1 MGNRAS
7 MSIRRH
13 GRSVA
18 IVGLMMAAAG
28 AALAA
33 EEARPGES
41 LRIEARELEDL
52 KSVYATVRSTDR
64 IEARVR
70 TPGTVAS
77 LMVDEGSEVET
88 GQVIAIVAD
97 QKLALRLKALDAQIK
112 GLQAEIDN
120 AKKEVA
126 RGEELL
132 KRGVTPKARLDEQRT
147 ELEVL
152 QNRLKSADAERSVVT
167 KQVEEGEVLAPA
179 KGRVLAVPV
188 TPGSVVMPGESVA
201 TIAAN
206 EYVLRLELPERHA
219 RALKKD
225 APVTVGA
232 RGLGDGLGLAQGKI
246 SQVYPELS
254 SGRVIADAMVPDL
267 GDYFVGERVLVWIS
281 AGRRRAIAV
290 PRSFVFTRHG
300 NDFVRVK
307 GASGTPADVVVQVG
321 REVENDAG
329 QQIVEVLAGLR
340 SGDEIVR
347 P

>member
-1 MGNRAS
+1 
-7 MSIRRH
+7 MSVRGKVCRLSH
-13 GRSVA
+13 SAAVA
-18 IVGLMMAAAG
+18 FLALSAATTATI
-28 AALAA
+28 AA
-33 EEARPGES
+33 EPEKPADVYRV
-41 LRIEARELEDL
+41 EARELEDL

-64 IEARVR
+64 VEARVR

-77 LMVDEGSEVET
+77 LNVDEGSEVET
-88 GQVIAIVAD
+88 GQVIAIIAD

-120 AKKEVA
+120 AKTEVA
-126 RGEELL
+126 RSEELL

-147 ELEVL
+147 TLEVL
-152 QNRLKSADAERSVVT
+152 QNRLKSADAERAVVI

-188 TPGSVVMPGESVA
+188 TPGSVVMPGESIA

-206 EYVLRLELPERHA
+206 DYVLRLELPERHA

-225 APVTVGA
+225 APVTIGA
-232 RGLGDGLGLAQGKI
+232 RGLSDGLGLAQGKI
-246 SQVYPELS
+246 VQVYPELS
-254 SGRVIADAMVPDL
+254 SGRVIADAVVPDL

-307 GASGTPADVVVQVG
+307 SATGEPTDVVVQVG
-321 REVENDAG
+321 REVETDGG
-329 QQIVEVLAGLR
+329 QPILEVLAGLR

>member
-7 MSIRRH
+7 MRPR
-13 GRSVA
+13 GYAVA
-18 IVGLMMAAAG
+18 IAGVMMAVAG
-28 AALAA
+28 AALAV
-33 EEARPGES
+33 EEAKPGDT
-41 LRIEARELEDL
+41 LRVEARELEDL

-64 IEARVR
+64 VEARVR
-70 TPGTVAS
+70 TPGTVAT
-77 LMVDEGSEVET
+77 LKVDEGSEVET
-88 GQVIAIVAD
+88 GEVIAIIAD

-120 AKKEVA
+120 AKTEVA

-147 ELEVL
+147 TLEVL
-152 QNRLKSADAERSVVT
+152 QSRLKSADAERSVVT

-188 TPGSVVMPGESVA
+188 TPGSVVMPGESIA

-206 EYVLRLELPERHA
+206 DYVLRLELPERHA

-225 APVTVGA
+225 APVTIGA
-232 RGLGDGLGLAQGKI
+232 RGLSDGLGLAQGKI
-246 SQVYPELS
+246 SQVYPELA
-254 SGRVIADAMVPDL
+254 SGRVIADAVVPDL

-307 GASGTPADVVVQVG
+307 GASGEPADVIVQIG
-321 REVENDAG
+321 REVEADGG
-329 QQIVEVLAGLR
+329 QHILEVLAGLR

>member
-1 MGNRAS
+1 
-7 MSIRRH
+7 MSVRT
-13 GRSVA
+13 
-18 IVGLMMAAAG
+18 AAG
-28 AALAA
+28 RLRNRTVTALLALAA
-33 EEARPGES
+33 ATAATAAEPEKPVDVFRV
-41 LRIEARELEDL
+41 EARELEDL

-64 IEARVR
+64 VEARVR
-70 TPGTVAS
+70 TPGTVAT
-77 LMVDEGSEVET
+77 LKVDEGSEVET
-88 GQVIAIVAD
+88 GQVIAIIAD

-120 AKKEVA
+120 SKTEVA

-147 ELEVL
+147 TLEVL

-188 TPGSVVMPGESVA
+188 TPGSVVMPGESIA

-206 EYVLRLELPERHA
+206 DYVLRLELPERHA

-225 APVTVGA
+225 APVTIGE
-232 RGLGDGLGLAQGKI
+232 RGLSDGLGLAQGKI
-246 SQVYPELS
+246 AQIYPELS
-254 SGRVIADAMVPDL
+254 SGRVIADAVVPDL

-281 AGRRRAIAV
+281 AGRRRAIAI

-307 GASGTPADVVVQVG
+307 GASSEPADVVVQVG
-321 REVENDAG
+321 REVETEGG
-329 QQIVEVLAGLR
+329 QPILEVLAGLR
-340 SGDEIVR
+340 SGDELVR

>member
-1 MGNRAS
+1 MVIRAN
-7 MSIRRH
+7 MRPGRH
-13 GRSVA
+13 A
-18 IVGLMMAAAG
+18 IVIAALTLAAAG

-33 EEARPGES
+33 EEAKPGDV
-41 LRIEARELEDL
+41 LRVEARELEDL

-70 TPGTVAS
+70 TPGTVAA
-77 LMVDEGSEVET
+77 LNVDEGSEVET

-120 AKKEVA
+120 AKTEVA

-147 ELEVL
+147 TLEVL
-152 QNRLKSADAERSVVT
+152 QNRLKSAEAERSVVT

-179 KGRVLAVPV
+179 KGRVLSVPV
-188 TPGSVVMPGESVA
+188 TPGSVVMPGESIA

-246 SQVYPELS
+246 AQVYPELAA
-254 SGRVIADAMVPDL
+254 GRVIADAVVPDL

-307 GASGTPADVVVQVG
+307 SATGEPTDVVVQVG
-321 REVENDAG
+321 REVETDGG
-329 QQIVEVLAGLR
+329 QPILEVLAGLR